1 MGLVAFIVGPLSI
14 ACGILLCGYSLV
26 GFMVTV
32 STGVAH
38 RSVIDLTLIGGLLA
52 IASGVALIVFAG
64 IRRKT

>member
-1 MGLVAFIVGPLSI
+1 
-14 ACGILLCGYSLV
+14 
-26 GFMVTV
+26 MVTV